1 MGSRRAWAGV
11 PPRSPRRG
19 AFLKLQRRGWQR
31 YAEVASSGDPRSVCL
46 RSAQM
51 AGAAEASRNLRHCCI
66 SPTLDRHPPSPPSSW
81 SEAHLGSGHP
91 APRGAMRGGLGS
103 LWQGRRS
110 LLGGSVTRA
119 GLIIHTFEGSGEPRT
134 CFPLV
139 FWRIT
144 KALGPAGQVACSSQE
159 ACALLG
165 RWTRRPCRLRPELG
179 PPALRRP
186 EPAPRPLR
194 VHLRAQG
201 SLPACALF
209 YLRAQ
214 CSASPLR
221 RRLL

>member
-1 MGSRRAWAGV
+1 MAGSATRRWRAPGTHAASVCAV
-11 PPRSPRRG
+11 PRWQELQRPPETCG
-19 AFLKLQRRGWQR
+19 TVAFLQLWT
-31 YAEVASSGDPRSVCL
+31 AT
-46 RSAQM
+46 
-51 AGAAEASRNLRHCCI
+51 LRH
-66 SPTLDRHPPSPPSSW
+66 RPSSW
-81 SEAHLGSGHP
+81 SEAHLGSDHP

-165 RWTRRPCRLRPELG
+165 RWARRPCRLRPELG

-186 EPAPRPLR
+186 EPAPWPLR

-201 SLPACALF
+201 SLSACALF